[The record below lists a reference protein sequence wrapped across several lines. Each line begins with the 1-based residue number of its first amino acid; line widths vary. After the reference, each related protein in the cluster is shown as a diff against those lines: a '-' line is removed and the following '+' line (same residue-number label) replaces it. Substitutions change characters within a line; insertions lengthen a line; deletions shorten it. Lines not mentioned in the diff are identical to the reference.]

1 MGTTLDAIVE
11 VREPGHQSWWR
22 AAKWSLGKVYDIM
35 RAIHEQATPDWPLD
49 VRDRRSP
56 RNDFRR
62 YWMDGNIVLVGVTE
76 PSLEWRALQASLGE
90 LVKGAE
96 VRVLYLMV

>member
-35 RAIHEQATPDWPLD
+35 DGTITADDGAKYSGYISAEDARHAGRTIGEAPFPGSDATHNPDNEFIPF
-49 VRDRRSP
+49 V
-56 RNDFRR
+56 
-62 YWMDGNIVLVGVTE
+62 E
-76 PSLEWRALQASLGE
+76 A
-90 LVKGAE
+90 
-96 VRVLYLMV
+96 